1 MKTLR
6 IFSLIFAISTSAF
19 ADRMQ
24 LTIESDRIGAAG
36 TANVYLVKTSDKD
49 NPNGGYGALIPQCSR
64 TDFYMRHAS
73 IPKSIDASKYI
84 GKYCKIT
91 AKVVK
96 DVEGT
101 GTHLEI
107 TAIESAE
114 QAPTSDGDK
123 PSN

>member
-1 MKTLR
+1 MKTLS
-6 IFSLIFAISTSAF
+6 IISLIIVISTSAF
-19 ADRMQ
+19 ADRMP
-24 LTIESDRIGAAG
+24 LAIESNQIGETG
-36 TANVYLVKTSDKD
+36 SANVYLVMTPDKN
-49 NPNGGYGALIPQCSR
+49 NPNGEYGVLIRQCSP
-64 TDFYMRHAS
+64 DSFYMRQAS
-73 IPKSIDASKYI
+73 IPKSIDASKFI

-114 QAPTSDGDK
+114 QATSSNGDK

>member
-1 MKTLR
+1 MKTLN
-6 IFSLIFAISTSAF
+6 IFALILAISTSAF
-19 ADRMQ
+19 ADRLQ
-24 LTIESDRIGAAG
+24 LAIESEQIGASG
-36 TANVYLVKTSDKD
+36 TANVYLVETPDKD

-64 TDFYMRHAS
+64 TSFYMRQAS
-73 IPKSIDASKYI
+73 IAKSIDASKYI
-84 GKYCKIT
+84 GKFCKIT

-101 GTHLEI
+101 GTHIEI

-114 QAPTSDGDK
+114 QAAPSNGDK